1 MGSNLKE
8 RVNGR
13 ANNVGTEVATRDED
27 LTLGQYIKAMEEQF
41 SAAMPKG
48 AEAAQLVRDALTALR
63 TTPKLERCDRL
74 SVLGGLMTCA
84 QLSLR
89 VGVLGH
95 AWLLPFWDKN
105 RDNGEGRPKG
115 GFRAQLVLGYQ
126 GYRELAQRAPQV
138 ASVIARVVH
147 ENDEYDVRYGIEDTL
162 IHKPFLD
169 GPRGEPAHYYA
180 VVKYTNGGYSF
191 VHLSKTE
198 AIEHRDKFAM
208 AKGTD
213 KQSGETYFTG
223 PWRDDFDAMAMKTAF
238 LKLAKWMPKSTELAA
253 AIAADG
259 TVRVDLTP
267 NPDAMLHGERPDPD
281 STVDGE
287 VVEAT
292 HANGHGL
299 GQAWSSECETC
310 QGDTAGEAHDKLHTD
325 PEESC
330 TYCAR
335 EAAWKQGQS

>member
-1 MGSNLKE
+1 MGANLKE

-13 ANNVGTEVATRDED
+13 ANSTGAEVATRDED
-27 LTLGQYIKAMEEQF
+27 MTLGQYIKQMEDQF
-41 SAAMPKG
+41 AAAMPQG
-48 AEAAQLVRDALTALR
+48 VEAKQLVRDALTALR
-63 TTPKLERCDRL
+63 TTRNLDRCDRL

-84 QLSLR
+84 QLNLR

-105 RDNGEGRPKG
+105 RDNGEGKRKG
-115 GFRAQLVLGYQ
+115 GHRAQLVIGYQ
-126 GYRELAQRAPQV
+126 GYRELAQRSGQI
-138 ASVIARVVH
+138 ASLVGRVVY
-147 ENDEYDVRYGIEDTL
+147 ENDEYDVEYGLDERL
-162 IHKPFLD
+162 FHKRRR
-169 GPRGEPAHYYA
+169 GVPRGEATDYY
-180 VVKYTNGGYSF
+180 VIVKYVNGGRTF
-191 VHLSKTE
+191 WDMSKE
-198 AIEHRDKFAM
+198 EVEEHRDRFAM

-213 KQSGETYFTG
+213 KETGEKYFTG

-267 NPDAMLHGERPDPD
+267 NPDAMFHGERPDAD
-281 STVDGE
+281 DAIDGE

-299 GQAWSSECETC
+299 GQAWSSECDTC
-310 QGDTAGEAHDKLHTD
+310 RGDTAGEAHFNAHVE

-335 EAAWKQGQS
+335 EAAWKQGRS